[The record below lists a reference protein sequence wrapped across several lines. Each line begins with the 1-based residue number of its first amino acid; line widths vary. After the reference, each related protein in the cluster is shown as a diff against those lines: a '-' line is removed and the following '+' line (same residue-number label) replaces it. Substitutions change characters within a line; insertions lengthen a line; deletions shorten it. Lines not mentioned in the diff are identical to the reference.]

1 MIGRIRPIRGR
12 RDDGAAA
19 VEFALV
25 FPILLIVSLAII
37 VFGLALF
44 TEITAQGTAR
54 EAARQAAVGSFKTCD
69 SETTSTDLK
78 WFIAN
83 DLGLS
88 KSVVTDVTMKRTDVD
103 ANGADPGDQ
112 VTISFSVPSDSGM
125 NGAFKG
131 VLGILPGGS
140 FILPSTFTVQADT
153 RVEQVGTLASC

>member
-1 MIGRIRPIRGR
+1 MIGRLRPVRGR

-25 FPILLIVSLAII
+25 FPILLIVCFAIL

-54 EAARQAAVGSFKTCD
+54 EAARQAAVGAFKTCN
-69 SETTSTDLK
+69 SGATSTDLRT
-78 WFIAN
+78 FIAN

-88 KSVVTDVTMKRTDVD
+88 KSVVTNVKMTRTDVD
-103 ANGADPGDQ
+103 GDGADPGDQ

-131 VLGILPGGS
+131 VLGVLPGGG
-140 FILPSTFTVQADT
+140 FILPNTFTVDADT
-153 RVEQVGTLASC
+153 RVEQVGTLMSC